1 MSTIIGIFRVPAT
14 AEAAVNALRA
24 RGLSNDQLLFLTPRS
39 MTDLQATT
47 LPGLEPQGACGA
59 TTGQVVGAITGF
71 GGGTL
76 SGAVALLL
84 IPEVGLIFAIG
95 ALAFGGLLGT
105 VFGAAAGNAVEKT
118 MATATTYEDM
128 LVCKHIL
135 RQGGNL
141 LIVDPSNDTKAETA
155 TQVFAEFGAEHL
167 DTVRAHWQDAL
178 RRSEAVAVGR
188 PLDGFTA
195 EEISYLWG
203 REAARDPRT
212 RGKSYE
218 EAAVLVQ
225 KHELAAYHS
234 EPFRHGYES
243 ALALQ
248 PDSYEEQP
256 PTAVNLWGTGGA
268 PRPHDHE
275 ARV

>member
-1 MSTIIGIFRVPAT
+1 MNTRVAIFRTPAS
-14 AEAAVNALRA
+14 AEAAVHALRA
-24 RGLSNDQLLFLTPRS
+24 RGLSHNQLLLLTPRS
-39 MTDLQATT
+39 MADLQVGP
-47 LPGLEPQGACGA
+47 LPGPEPQGACGT

-76 SGAVALLL
+76 SGAAVLLL
-84 IPEVGLIFAIG
+84 VPEIGLIVAVG

-105 VFGAAAGNAVEKT
+105 LFGAAAGSVVEKT
-118 MATATTYEDM
+118 IAPPATYEDI

-141 LIVDPSNDTKAETA
+141 LIVDPSNETKAETA
-155 TQVFAEFGAEHL
+155 TQVLAELGAEHL
-167 DTVRAHWQDAL
+167 DTVRAQWHDAL

-188 PLDGFTA
+188 PLGGFTA

-203 REAARDPRT
+203 LEAAGDPRT
-212 RGKSYE
+212 QGKSYE

-234 EPFRHGYES
+234 EPFRHGYAS

-248 PDSYEEQP
+248 ADIHEEQP
-256 PTAVNLWGTGGA
+256 PTAINHWGTGGT
-268 PRPHDHE
+268 PTPIL
-275 ARV
+275 